1 MNIKA
6 LRGKEEGHFF
16 SKPVENA
23 IFIFVITA
31 VALYLRY
38 LLFPFKSGDF
48 NTFLQPW
55 TDTILEYGRFK
66 AMGIRIGD
74 YTPPYFYIL
83 SLLTYLPFSTLF
95 SVKAVSCAADLVLAF
110 YVMRIVNLRYKE
122 EGYGLIA
129 YAAVL
134 LCPTVFLNSAC
145 WAQCDAIFT
154 SALVACLYYVLKNED
169 YKALLAFSISFVF
182 KIQAIFFLPFIA
194 VMILKKRIRW
204 SALLMIPIVYM
215 IAIFPALLAG
225 RPLMDLLTVYI
236 AQAGQYSR
244 LALYCPNLYAWIPDN
259 YAEYLSKPAVMFA
272 LAVVLVSL
280 AAIYR
285 KRFKLTDNVIVTVA
299 MFYSLL
305 LPYVLP
311 HMHERYFYL
320 ADIMSIIFV
329 FFFPRRFYVM
339 LLTVGASL
347 LSICRYLFHTDFFS
361 FQELAVAVTVNVLLV
376 TIFLIKELKQAG
388 TELQLELLRE
398 RAEQIKENSQNTEL
412 SVAE

>member
-16 SKPVENA
+16 SKSVENA

-122 EGYGLIA
+122 EGYGYIA

-134 LCPTVFLNSAC
+134 FCPTVFLNSAC

-215 IAIFPALLAG
+215 ISIFPALLAG

-259 YAEYLSKPAVMFA
+259 YAEYLSRPAVIFA
-272 LAVVLVSL
+272 LGVILVSL

-320 ADIMSIIFV
+320 ADVVSIIFV

-361 FQELAVAVTVNVLLV
+361 FQELAVAVTVNVLIV
-376 TIFLIKELKQAG
+376 TIFLIKDLRHAG
-388 TELQLELLRE
+388 TILDLELLHQ

-412 SVAE
+412 SAAE